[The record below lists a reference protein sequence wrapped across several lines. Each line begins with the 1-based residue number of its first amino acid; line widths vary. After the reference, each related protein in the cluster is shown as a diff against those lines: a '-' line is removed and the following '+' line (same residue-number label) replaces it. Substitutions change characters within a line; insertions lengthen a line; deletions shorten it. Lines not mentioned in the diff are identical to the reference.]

1 MHIVSQMDPN
11 LYLEVLR
18 KQAEV
23 WEDLFT
29 ALEDNWNRWVRRHR
43 APESVI
49 SIEEVLADLAY
60 GRD

>member
-1 MHIVSQMDPN
+1 MDPN

-18 KQAEV
+18 KQAQV

-29 ALEDNWNRWVRRHR
+29 ALEDSWDRWVRRQW
-43 APESVI
+43 APDSLISVD
-49 SIEEVLADLAY
+49 EVLADLAY